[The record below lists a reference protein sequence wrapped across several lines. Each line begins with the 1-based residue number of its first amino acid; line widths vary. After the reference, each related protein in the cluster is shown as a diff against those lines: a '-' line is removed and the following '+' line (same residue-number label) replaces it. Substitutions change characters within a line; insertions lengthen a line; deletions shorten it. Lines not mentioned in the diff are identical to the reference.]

1 MRLSE
6 NTMKSIVNVDYEA
19 SYCKRGKVVEFRTKK
34 KIFYFFCDNCTIE
47 IEDTN
52 KVIKTV
58 KGLKSQFKKYS
69 CGEELVFS
77 STEP

>member
-6 NTMKSIVNVDYEA
+6 NTMRSIVNVDYEA
-19 SYCKRGKVVEFRTKK
+19 SYCRRGKVVAFMTKK

-58 KGLKSQFKKYS
+58 KGLKTQFKKYS
-69 CGEELVFS
+69 GGEELVFYT
-77 STEP
+77 TEP